1 VNPTGL
7 PPGDPRGRP
16 PGGSRARAV
25 LAIACGAHVLHDAFS
40 DILYVV
46 LPVWAAE
53 LQLTFAQVGTIRTTY
68 TGAMALCQMP
78 AGLCAERW
86 GERRFLAFGT
96 ALCAAGFVAV
106 GWAGGF
112 VSLLVILAIA
122 GAGSG
127 AQHPLSSSLVSRA
140 YESGGR
146 RAALGTYNFAGD
158 LGKIAGSAAMAVAV
172 VAIGWRTSTA
182 LAGSLGLL
190 ATVAIVLMLAV
201 LREGG
206 PAPAVERS
214 VDGGAG
220 WGIRDVRGFQ
230 ALAAV
235 GMIDNATRTGFL
247 TFLPFALM
255 AKGVSVAGVGLAL
268 AMVFAGGAT
277 GKFVCGF
284 IAERV
289 GVIRTVVLTEAATA
303 AGILTIVGAP
313 STGAMAVLFPLGIAL
328 NGTSSVLY
336 ATVADLVAPDRRSR
350 AYGLYYTLAIGASS
364 AAPSVYGVAS
374 DALGVS
380 ATLTIVGLVVLVTIP
395 LCLVLRSAV
404 VAPAEV

>member
-1 VNPTGL
+1 VNA
-7 PPGDPRGRP
+7 
-16 PGGSRARAV
+16 RARAI
-25 LAIACGAHVLHDAFS
+25 LAIACGAHVLHDGFS

-53 LQLTFAQVGTIRTTY
+53 LGLTFAQVGTIRTTY

-78 AGLCAERW
+78 ASLCAERW
-86 GERRFLAFGT
+86 GERRFLALGT

-106 GWAGGF
+106 GWVGGF
-112 VSLLVILAIA
+112 ASLLVVLAIA

-140 YESGGR
+140 YESGPR

-158 LGKIAGSAAMAVAV
+158 LGKIAGSASMALAVA
-172 VAIGWRTSTA
+172 AIGWRSSTA
-182 LAGSLGLL
+182 VAGGIGLI
-190 ATVAIVLMLAV
+190 AAAAIVLLLTV

-206 PAPAVERS
+206 PAPVVERDVEHGS
-214 VDGGAG
+214 G
-220 WGIRDVRGFQ
+220 WGIRDLRGFQ

-255 AKGVSVAGVGLAL
+255 TKGVGVTGIGLAL
-268 AMVFAGGAT
+268 ALVFAGGAI

-303 AGILTIVGAP
+303 AGILAIVAAP
-313 STGAMAVLFPLGIAL
+313 STGALAVLFPLGIAL

-336 ATVADLVAPDRRSR
+336 ATVADLVTPDRRSR

-364 AAPSVYGVAS
+364 AAPSLYGVAS
-374 DALGVS
+374 DTLGVP
-380 ATLTIVGLVVLVTIP
+380 ATLTIVGLAVLITIP
-395 LCLVLRSAV
+395 LCLVLRAAV
-404 VAPAEV
+404 AAPAEV